1 MIQLQTLNG
10 NNLGIGL
17 RSQFSATNLI
27 EHIAYEMRY
36 KICTHIKQIEGKIS
50 ILLDESTTLSNL
62 TCLIIYLRCETTKDN
77 PPHYLFLD
85 LVELENQTSATIVN
99 TILTCLN
106 KYEFD
111 EDFLMRNLVAIS
123 TDGASVMLG
132 RKCGVATTL
141 ARKFPNIITWHCLN
155 HRLEL
160 AVSDAIRE
168 NKAVNHFQ
176 ILFDKLYSIYSRS
189 PKNKR
194 KLSECSKEID
204 IQLQKIGRMFSVR
217 WVASSYRTV
226 AAVWNNFKPLCLHFE
241 STIRWI
247 IEEN

>member
-1 MIQLQTLNG
+1 
-10 NNLGIGL
+10 
-17 RSQFSATNLI
+17 
-27 EHIAYEMRY
+27 
-36 KICTHIKQIEGKIS
+36 
-50 ILLDESTTLSNL
+50 
-62 TCLIIYLRCETTKDN
+62 
-77 PPHYLFLD
+77 
-85 LVELENQTSATIVN
+85 
-99 TILTCLN
+99 
-106 KYEFD
+106 
-111 EDFLMRNLVAIS
+111 MRNLVAIS

-132 RKCGVATTL
+132 RKYGVATTL

-160 AVSDAIRE
+160 AVSDAIRK

-176 ILFDKLYSIYSRS
+176 IFFDKLYSIYSRS

-204 IQLQKIGRMFSVR
+204 IQLQKIGRIFSVR

-241 STIRWI
+241 HASCDMGRNSAERALFGGLLKRIRSPEFITDLGIMYDALFELSELSESLQDCDCTILIADKLLHR
-247 IEEN
+247 

>member
-1 MIQLQTLNG
+1 M
-10 NNLGIGL
+10 
-17 RSQFSATNLI
+17 
-27 EHIAYEMRY
+27 
-36 KICTHIKQIEGKIS
+36 
-50 ILLDESTTLSNL
+50 
-62 TCLIIYLRCETTKDN
+62 YLRCETTKDN

-141 ARKFPNIITWHCLN
+141 ARKFRNIITWHCLN
-155 HRLEL
+155 YRLEL

-176 ILFDKLYSIYSRS
+176 FFLINSIQFIVAH
-189 PKNKR
+189 PKISENCQSVQR
-194 KLSECSKEID
+194 K
-204 IQLQKIGRMFSVR
+204 
-217 WVASSYRTV
+217 
-226 AAVWNNFKPLCLHFE
+226 
-241 STIRWI
+241 
-247 IEEN
+247 